1 MVGPVVSVPIAVRFL
16 DSSLDSEAV
25 AIKFL
30 ISAGPSGREVIS
42 LQKVDSQL
50 RLVNAGEAKKLSAR
64 LHHRDLDV
72 FWRFALC
79 SSPERK
85 S

>member
-1 MVGPVVSVPIAVRFL
+1 MLLRIHTHKR
-16 DSSLDSEAV
+16 
-25 AIKFL
+25 
-30 ISAGPSGREVIS
+30 AGPSGREVIS

-72 FWRFALC
+72 I
-79 SSPERK
+79 
-85 S
+85 